1 MRVVHTLGA
10 VVACGLIAGLSGLLQ
25 SAPSR
30 AASYAVPPTFAVAS
44 APFPAPAEGPVA
56 GFVEVGRS
64 GSVEAHFA
72 AANTTHDGHLTREQA
87 LQADWPKVARH
98 FDDIDTDHKGWVSV
112 AQIHRYNKS
121 HHKQRK
127 ARPA

>member
-25 SAPSR
+25 SAPSH
-30 AASYAVPPTFAVAS
+30 AASYAVSQTIASSPAVGLGS
-44 APFPAPAEGPVA
+44 GL
-56 GFVEVGRS
+56 VEIGRS

-98 FDDIDTDHKGWVSV
+98 FDEIDTEQKGWVSV
-112 AQIHRYNKS
+112 AQIHQYNKS
-121 HHKQRK
+121 HHKHRK
-127 ARPA
+127 AQPG

>member
-10 VVACGLIAGLSGLLQ
+10 VVACGLIAGLSGVLQ
-25 SAPSR
+25 SRPTR
-30 AASYAVPPTFAVAS
+30 AAAYS
-44 APFPAPAEGPVA
+44 APTTINSAPNRGAA
-56 GFVEVGRS
+56 IVEIGRS

-98 FDDIDTDHKGWVSV
+98 FDEIDTEHRGWVSV
-112 AQIHRYNKS
+112 AQIHQYNKS
-121 HHKQRK
+121 HHKHRK
-127 ARPA
+127 TQPA

>member
-10 VVACGLIAGLSGLLQ
+10 VVACGLIAGVSGVLQ
-25 SAPSR
+25 SQPTQ
-30 AASYAVPPTFAVAS
+30 AAAYTVPTTIVRVPIR
-44 APFPAPAEGPVA
+44 GA
-56 GFVEVGRS
+56 GLVEIGRS

-98 FDDIDTDHKGWVSV
+98 FDEIDTEQKGWVSV
-112 AQIHRYNKS
+112 AQIHQYNKS
-121 HHKQRK
+121 HHKHRK
-127 ARPA
+127 AQPG